1 MESGN
6 SVLFDWVVTALVWY
20 SAPIMALLVSVLYFV
35 RSDAG
40 ESLSRRAVTSAHGVT
55 IAALYIVAMAFAVTR
70 RFDPALGT
78 PFNIALLLPAAL
90 IVASLLLYRGSKK
103 IHWLQVPN
111 VACLVWTGFMGGM
124 AITGRWL

>member
-1 MESGN
+1 
-6 SVLFDWVVTALVWY
+6 
-20 SAPIMALLVSVLYFV
+20 MALLVSVLYFV